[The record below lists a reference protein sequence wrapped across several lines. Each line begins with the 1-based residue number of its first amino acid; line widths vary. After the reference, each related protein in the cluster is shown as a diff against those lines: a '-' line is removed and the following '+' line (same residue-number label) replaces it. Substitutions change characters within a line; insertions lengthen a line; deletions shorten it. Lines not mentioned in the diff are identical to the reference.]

1 MDINAR
7 EIIRII
13 ENERGTPFSFNERFY
28 VNYIVSN
35 LKAAGVWSKCNAIY
49 GMVGGTAAA
58 HKWNW
63 KDMRDLDEAFRLTF
77 PNGATHDNNGILF
90 NGTTQ
95 YAETFINPSTQ
106 ITPTNL
112 HLSVFSNTLYVGA
125 NAKVDISTTTNTANG
140 ANLLE
145 LLNNSSV
152 NQFALGNNAANLDF
166 LQVPIKTG
174 YLLGNI
180 FDGKLQV
187 LSRDILSSKTNTV
200 TYQSSTNTFKIG
212 VRSNNVNFTLHSN
225 KQYQMASIGNGLTE
239 SQAIQMSNIVNFAQ
253 VIRTGF

>member
-63 KDMRDLDEAFRLTF
+63 KDMRDLDAAFRLSFQPSGWSHTST
-77 PNGATHDNNGILF
+77 GAKP
-90 NGTTQ
+90 NGTT
-95 YAETFINPSTQ
+95 YAQTFLNPSTQ
-106 ITPTNL
+106 L
-112 HLSVFSNTLYVGA
+112 V
-125 NAKVDISTTTNTANG
+125 
-140 ANLLE
+140 
-145 LLNNSSV
+145 LNNTHISYFSGTNVTSDVYTIVAYDGTSSMGIYANFINRIFNSQYNGGSGRIITTETRGDGYFIINRQSASL
-152 NQFALGNNAANLDF
+152 NQTYKDGRLAGLSTVSTSLGALPNSEFIIGAIGAA
-166 LQVPIKTG
+166 VPE
-174 YLLGNI
+174 N
-180 FDGKLQV
+180 
-187 LSRDILSSKTNTV
+187 
-200 TYQSSTNTFKIG
+200 
-212 VRSNNVNFTLHSN
+212 RSLKEAKFI
-225 KQYQMASIGNGLTE
+225 SIGDGLTDT
-239 SQAIQMSNIVNFAQ
+239 QAIQISHIITFAQ